1 MLIHTCCADC
11 FLKLYQSLSEEMQAA
26 VQIFFYNPNIYPREE
41 HQARLLA
48 IKKVVKSLN
57 RDIKI
62 IVANYQPQ
70 DYFQTI
76 KKLKDS
82 RENRDGYKNR
92 GRQNRDA
99 KNRENCENKSADNRF
114 TIISR
119 QKRCPLCWELRL
131 RALFEKAQAEKIPL
145 VSSTLFS
152 SNYQDLDKVKLIAQK
167 LSEEYQI
174 DFYVPKIDQ
183 AMRDHS
189 HRGFYK
195 QNYCG
200 CLYSLLEK
208 SREKYD
214 V

>member
-11 FLKLYQSLSEEMQAA
+11 FLKLYQSLGEEMQAT

-48 IKKVVKSLN
+48 IKKVVKNLN

-76 KKLKDS
+76 KQLKND
-82 RENRDGYKNR
+82 
-92 GRQNRDA
+92 
-99 KNRENCENKSADNRF
+99 RENCENKAIDDRF

-131 RALFEKAQAEKIPL
+131 RALFEKAKVEKIAL

-167 LSEEYQI
+167 LSREYQI
-174 DFYVPKIDQ
+174 DFYLPKMDK

-214 V
+214 L

>member
-11 FLKLYQSLSEEMQAA
+11 FLKLHQSLSEETQAA

-57 RDIKI
+57 QDIKI

-76 KKLKDS
+76 KKLKDN
-82 RENRDGYKNR
+82 RENRDGSENR
-92 GRQNRDA
+92 ESL

-131 RALFEKAQAEKIPL
+131 RALFEKAKAEKISL

-152 SNYQDLDKVKLIAQK
+152 SNYQDLKQVKLIAKK
-167 LSEEYQI
+167 LSQEYQI
-174 DFYVPKIDQ
+174 DFYVPQIDQ

>member
-11 FLKLYQSLSEEMQAA
+11 FLKLYQSLSEEMQAT

-48 IKKVVKSLN
+48 IKKVVKNLN

-76 KKLKDS
+76 KQLK
-82 RENRDGYKNR
+82 N
-92 GRQNRDA
+92 
-99 KNRENCENKSADNRF
+99 NRENCENKGTDDRF

-131 RALFEKAQAEKIPL
+131 RALFEKAQVEKIAL

-167 LSEEYQI
+167 LSQEYQI
-174 DFYVPKIDQ
+174 DFYLPKMDKV
-183 AMRDHS
+183 MRDHS

-214 V
+214 L

>member
-11 FLKLYQSLSEEMQAA
+11 FLKLYQSLPGETQAA

-57 RDIKI
+57 QDIKI

-76 KKLKDS
+76 KKLRGS
-82 RENRDGYKNR
+82 RENCDSF
-92 GRQNRDA
+92 